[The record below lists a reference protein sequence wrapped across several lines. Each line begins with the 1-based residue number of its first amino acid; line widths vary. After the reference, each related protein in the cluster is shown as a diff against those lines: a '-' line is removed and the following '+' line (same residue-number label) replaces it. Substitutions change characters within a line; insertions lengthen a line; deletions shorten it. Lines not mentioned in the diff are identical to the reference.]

1 MWDKRRNATAVIV
14 GIVVALAACG
24 SNGGGGGSAP
34 PSGPSGALGVV
45 TLADATAAV
54 RGLCTMKTMPV
65 SNPDAANGIFY
76 DTIHEELH
84 VIAAATQVRDPVAA
98 GDLLQAKQK
107 MESDLLEH
115 PLPSSYPADAKA
127 LGQATRAALASIGL
141 SVPACGS

>member
-1 MWDKRRNATAVIV
+1 MWDRRRNARAVIALL
-14 GIVVALAACG
+14 VVAVASCG
-24 SNGGGGGSAP
+24 SNGGGGGSP
-34 PSGPSGALGVV
+34 TPNDPSGALGVV

-54 RGLCTMKTMPV
+54 RGLCTMRTMPI

-76 DTIHEELH
+76 DTVHEELH
-84 VIAAATQVRDPVAA
+84 IIAAATQVKDRAAA
-98 GDLLQAKQK
+98 GDLLQAKEK

-127 LGQATRAALASIGL
+127 LAQATRAALASIGL